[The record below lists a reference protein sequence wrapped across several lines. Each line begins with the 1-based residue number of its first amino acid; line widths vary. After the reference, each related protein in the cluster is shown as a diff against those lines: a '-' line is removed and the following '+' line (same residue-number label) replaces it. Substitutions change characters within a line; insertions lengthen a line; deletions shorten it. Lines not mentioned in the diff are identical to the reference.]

1 MVTDTTQDAGI
12 RRSIIQSVESM
23 DLILPILVKTA
34 DGTYRTFGSIDT
46 IYKSACNMLS
56 EKFETGLGLRSTK
69 LKNHSGGNLED
80 WSKLVIEIIIVDL
93 KERYPNADIEWGKS
107 YIVSDFEGNSNERLD
122 QHVKVNGKYA
132 YLQEDRAWMDKPFYT
147 LKRAVIRNMMISCAS
162 KMSENVKFGVVAFC
176 IDIKQGIINTCNM
189 CQGYG
194 DRIEMF
200 AVTGR
205 GRNKKVNGEEVNWY
219 ETGYIENTVLKYIQ
233 YVYKTLEDAIL
244 EEI

>member
-147 LKRAVIRNMMISCAS
+147 LKRAVIRNM
-162 KMSENVKFGVVAFC
+162 
-176 IDIKQGIINTCNM
+176 INTCNM

>member
-1 MVTDTTQDAGI
+1 
-12 RRSIIQSVESM
+12 M
-23 DLILPILVKTA
+23 DLILPILAKTN
-34 DGTYRTFGSIDT
+34 DGTYRTFDSIDT

-69 LKNHSGGNLED
+69 LKNHSGRNLED
-80 WSKLVIEIIIVDL
+80 WSKLIIGIIIVDL

-107 YIVSDFEGNSNERLD
+107 YIKSDFKGFGKERLD

-132 YLQEDRAWMDKPFYT
+132 YLQEDRAWVDKPFYT
-147 LKRAVIRNMMISCAS
+147 LKRAVIRNIIMSCA
-162 KMSENVKFGVVAFC
+162 EQLYPDCKFGVVGYC
-176 IDIKQGIINTCNM
+176 IDIREDLVNTCNYT
-189 CQGYG
+189 QGYG
-194 DRIEMF
+194 DRIQMF
-200 AVTGR
+200 SLTGR
-205 GRNKKVNGEEVNWY
+205 RRSKKVNGKAVNWY